1 MNIDLFKYIMKMI
14 VVPMLLLSLVLI
26 IHGSDDNISITN
38 VIGFI
43 LLIISGSYIIVDA
56 KNKDEQILK
65 HSRCSK
71 CSATSTVCEDSTSL
85 FINLINIIM
94 GKTFKDF
101 DSEGRFKGVYLS
113 KYLTDEE
120 KTKVKRFAK
129 LDK

>member
-56 KNKDEQILK
+56 KNKDE
-65 HSRCSK
+65 
-71 CSATSTVCEDSTSL
+71 
-85 FINLINIIM
+85 
-94 GKTFKDF
+94 
-101 DSEGRFKGVYLS
+101 Y
-113 KYLTDEE
+113 
-120 KTKVKRFAK
+120 
-129 LDK
+129 